1 MRIALRA
8 ALALL
13 ALGGPAV
20 AQTPGKTATPIE
32 HLIVVVGEN
41 ISFDKLFGTYQP
53 KSGAKV
59 HDLLSKG
66 IVNRDGTPGPDFAKA
81 VQRRAES
88 AGNR

>member
-1 MRIALRA
+1 MRIAPR
-8 ALALL
+8 ALL

-20 AQTPGKTATPIE
+20 AQTQGKTATPIE

-41 ISFDKLFGTYQP
+41 ISFDNLFGSYQP

-59 HDLLSKG
+59 HNL
-66 IVNRDGTPGPDFAKA
+66 GPS
-81 VQRRAES
+81 QS